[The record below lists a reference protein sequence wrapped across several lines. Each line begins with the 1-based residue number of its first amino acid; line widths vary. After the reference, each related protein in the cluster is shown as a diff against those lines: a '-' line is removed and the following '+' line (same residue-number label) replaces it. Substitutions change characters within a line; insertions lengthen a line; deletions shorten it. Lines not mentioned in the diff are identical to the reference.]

1 MDITTSAPAPGT
13 SEYLLEVARYGA
25 AAIPSRAADHEARCL
40 AHVIRRAEA
49 PQRRLTLEEA
59 IPELRELREL
69 LEENLGALRSLYEE
83 QRRALSRTLQELGAP
98 TAELRALMQPSAP
111 WVHAL
116 DQTRQMIRA
125 QFLEIAAIHVRAR
138 AAAQK

>member
-1 MDITTSAPAPGT
+1 MDITTSAPVPRT
-13 SEYLLEVARYGA
+13 SEYLPEVARYGA
-25 AAIPSRAADHEARCL
+25 AAITSRAEDHEARCL

-49 PQRRLTLEEA
+49 PQRRVTLEEA

-69 LEENLGALRSLYEE
+69 LEENLLALRSIYEE
-83 QRRALSRTLQELGAP
+83 QRRALSLFLQESSAP
-98 TAELRALMQPSAP
+98 AEELRALMQPSAP

-125 QFLEIAAIHVRAR
+125 QFLEIAAMHVRAR
-138 AAAQK
+138 AAARR